1 MFRKKNICKENII
14 VLICIVIFIILYEK
28 FDYNEVYFKFIGIR
42 IFLFCGI
49 EKLNFRF
56 VLYNK
61 RMYF

>member
-1 MFRKKNICKENII
+1 MKKI
-14 VLICIVIFIILYEK
+14 
-28 FDYNEVYFKFIGIR
+28 DYNEVYFKFIGIR

-61 RMYF
+61 RMYFRFFLFLKLML